1 MQTSCAV
8 FLMKL
13 FILSC
18 LLILSFLFFSC
29 RLPRPLR
36 VFNQYPHKGQG
47 TSFTRHPKGPL
58 HDCYE
63 TDLLK
68 NVSVLIC
75 LSLSRAV
82 SSYQVVS
89 VWWRSAVLSLLYER
103 RRPPTTAGCCRTVRA
118 TGHYCTLITLSQS
131 PRGWKLN
138 YFDVWMI
145 KLLETEIKVRFHSF
159 LLCWRS
165 VQSVF

>member
-29 RLPRPLR
+29 RLPCPLR
-36 VFNQYPHKGQG
+36 VFNQHPHKGQG

-68 NVSVLIC
+68 NVSVLIG
-75 LSLSRAV
+75 LSLSHVQLA
-82 SSYQVVS
+82 
-89 VWWRSAVLSLLYER
+89 A
-103 RRPPTTAGCCRTVRA
+103 
-118 TGHYCTLITLSQS
+118 
-131 PRGWKLN
+131 
-138 YFDVWMI
+138 I
-145 KLLETEIKVRFHSF
+145 KLSRYGED
-159 LLCWRS
+159 LLFYLYYMNGGDLLQLLAA
-165 VQSVF
+165 VEL